1 MDVRLGPGRQVRT
14 PRAAIAGQENG
25 KLSLTHSARLV
36 TRRFPLSQERR
47 RVQCVQGSSFPR
59 GSDHPRRRRG
69 RIVDGER
76 PRFDRVGA
84 TRVVRSFVRPS
95 DTRVHRAGSSSSS
108 VDRSSRAGARDDR
121 CAASAR
127 EGASTRASGAMTG
140 RPNGVDGDA
149 DDAEARGAMQEAIVR
164 AVHGFRGSFASAT
177 KRARAAAEKAV
188 EALESRLSVMDATE
202 TLTYIKMV
210 TFPRER
216 DDEVFVAR
224 PGFVLTYDLEPVER
238 APHGTNAEKIRP
250 PFQKI
255 DDQNGRAKAQST
267 ARVSSITT
275 SGASAEGGERSTA
288 PAPAGAARTTATS
301 SVMLSYADKLEVA
314 LEKTLKSAEEAEN
327 AQGKLEELT
336 AAMEETQVELS
347 KVKVPFLKPDFSDMP
362 SFELTA
368 EAREFKGDANDRKEI
383 LAHKRWV
390 EQETERMV
398 GMKREWMADRRKET
412 KKKAKM
418 QACGNLIDRLNQLK
432 AKIKE
437 ASETAK
443 QTLSVATADAKHLDS
458 LRSKA
463 TTAQQ
468 REDEKQS
475 RDAER
480 QALREKKLLE
490 PRSKT
495 AKEIARDERRAA
507 AKAEREKER
516 LLKAEEAKMA
526 RQKASRYPMDD
537 VKLIAFDAAEAKAQG
552 REPWPEVSSG
562 TAWKPS
568 EACIHHME
576 VCEFLNTFGNSLNP
590 AIEPLSV
597 QTLRILLNEHDL
609 TRLAAIY
616 VALLK
621 LAVTNA
627 SSQYATLVN
636 MWVAS
641 IDEGTFPEVLQHY
654 VKVKINLSASRESAY
669 ETVDLLKDKL
679 IGDLSADE
687 HTCILAWLCRECSET
702 RFISK
707 EVDARVL
714 KLESLRKERQRKDNV
729 ISQQEKELA
738 KSRET
743 DATLLEEARK
753 LIEEEDSRLPTM
765 TSENDVDESKM
776 DALAKARTVVETEDK
791 LKELSETREANAVQ
805 RQLEDDEI
813 KIRARCLGLDR
824 HGTKYYWNIALDASA
839 IFACSTDETWSQFTC
854 EEQVKALRASLN
866 EKGIQ
871 ERRLA
876 RNIDRTLAD
885 MTAGFERIQFESMFP
900 KSNLRKN
907 PEAWLEISARE
918 TLALEYTRRSISL
931 LMADVV
937 NYNASAPDGTMSG
950 WRIWG
955 RELNRLSDLKELTR
969 YLFQIEETIL
979 EMSELPK
986 DMVDTSRSAIESTN
1000 EILRENARRAM
1011 MAAELNGDESV
1022 VPFNVSYSYEWW
1034 ELIIP
1039 DEKVSSRRRV
1049 WKTNQQRAI
1058 WREAMSDA
1066 KSFVRLAYGASMLT
1080 FYSRNLFGYLAAN
1093 QVRARRES
1101 TRNLDYANAVR
1112 EFEAEGFRVY

>member
-1 MDVRLGPGRQVRT
+1 
-14 PRAAIAGQENG
+14 
-25 KLSLTHSARLV
+25 
-36 TRRFPLSQERR
+36 
-47 RVQCVQGSSFPR
+47 
-59 GSDHPRRRRG
+59 
-69 RIVDGER
+69 
-76 PRFDRVGA
+76 
-84 TRVVRSFVRPS
+84 
-95 DTRVHRAGSSSSS
+95 
-108 VDRSSRAGARDDR
+108 
-121 CAASAR
+121 
-127 EGASTRASGAMTG
+127 MTG
-140 RPNGVDGDA
+140 RPNGDDGDTA
-149 DDAEARGAMQEAIVR
+149 DAEARGAMQEAIVR
-164 AVHGFRGSFASAT
+164 AVHGFRGSLASAT
-177 KRARAAAEKAV
+177 KRARAAAEKAH

-238 APHGTNAEKIRP
+238 APKGTKVERIRP

-255 DDQNGRAKAQST
+255 DDQNRRAKAQST

-288 PAPAGAARTTATS
+288 PVPAGAARTTATS

-336 AAMEETQVELS
+336 AAMEETQFELS

-368 EAREFKGDANDRKEI
+368 EAREFKGNANDRKEL
-383 LAHKRWV
+383 LAHKKWV
-390 EQETERMV
+390 EQEMERMV
-398 GMKREWMADRRKET
+398 AAKREWMADRRKET

-418 QACGNLIDRLNQLK
+418 QACGSLIDRLNQLK

-437 ASETAK
+437 ASKIAK

-468 REDEKQS
+468 REDEKRS

-576 VCEFLNTFGNSLNP
+576 VCEFVNTFGNSLNP
-590 AIEPLSV
+590 AIEPMSA
-597 QTLRILLNEHDL
+597 QTLRILLNDHDL

-621 LAVTNA
+621 LAVTNV
-627 SSQYATLVN
+627 SSHYATLVN

-654 VKVKINLSASRESAY
+654 VKVKVNLSSLRESAY
-669 ETVDLLKDKL
+669 ETVDLLKDKV

-743 DATLLEEARK
+743 GAALLEEARK

-839 IFACSTDETWSQFTC
+839 IFACAVDETWSQFTC

-876 RNIDRTLAD
+876 RNIDRALAD

-918 TLALEYTRRSISL
+918 TLALENTRRSISL

-937 NYNASAPDGTMSG
+937 NYNAPAPDGTMSG

-986 DMVDTSRSAIESTN
+986 DTVDTSRSAIEITN

-1066 KSFVRLAYGASMLT
+1066 KTFVRLAYGAAMLT
-1080 FYSRNLFGYLAAN
+1080 FYSRNLFGHLAAN

-1101 TRNLDYANAVR
+1101 TRNLDYASAVR

>member
-1 MDVRLGPGRQVRT
+1 M
-14 PRAAIAGQENG
+14 
-25 KLSLTHSARLV
+25 
-36 TRRFPLSQERR
+36 
-47 RVQCVQGSSFPR
+47 
-59 GSDHPRRRRG
+59 
-69 RIVDGER
+69 
-76 PRFDRVGA
+76 
-84 TRVVRSFVRPS
+84 
-95 DTRVHRAGSSSSS
+95 
-108 VDRSSRAGARDDR
+108 
-121 CAASAR
+121 
-127 EGASTRASGAMTG
+127 MG
-140 RPNGVDGDA
+140 RPNGADGNA
-149 DDAEARGAMQEAIVR
+149 DDAEARGVMQEAIVR
-164 AVHGFRGSFASAT
+164 AVHGFRGSLASAT
-177 KRARAAAEKAV
+177 KRARSAAEEAV
-188 EALESRLSVMDATE
+188 GASGSRLKVMDATE

-224 PGFVLTYDLEPVER
+224 PGFVLTYDLKPVER
-238 APHGTNAEKIRP
+238 APHGKKAERIRP
-250 PFQKI
+250 RFQKI
-255 DDQNGRAKAQST
+255 NGQNGRAKAQST
-267 ARVSSITT
+267 ARVSSIST
-275 SGASAEGGERSTA
+275 SGASAEGGGRSTA
-288 PAPAGAARTTATS
+288 PAPAGGAARTTMLS
-301 SVMLSYADKLEVA
+301 SAMLSYADKLEVA
-314 LEKTLKSAEEAEN
+314 LEKTLKSAEAAEEA
-327 AQGKLEELT
+327 QSKLEELT
-336 AAMEETQVELS
+336 NAVEETQAELS
-347 KVKVPFLKPDFSDMP
+347 TVKVPFLKPDYSDMP
-362 SFELTA
+362 RFELTE

-383 LAHKRWV
+383 LAHKKWL
-390 EQETERMV
+390 EQETERLV
-398 GMKREWMADRRKET
+398 AMKREWMAERRRET
-412 KKKAKM
+412 KKKAKT
-418 QACGNLIDRLNQLK
+418 QACGSLINRLNKLK

-437 ASETAK
+437 ASKTAK
-443 QTLSVATADAKHLDS
+443 QTLSVATADAKQLDT

-495 AKEIARDERRAA
+495 AKEIARDSRRAA

-526 RQKASRYPMDD
+526 KEKASRYPMDD

-562 TAWKPS
+562 TAWKPT
-568 EACIHHME
+568 ETCIHHME
-576 VCEFLNTFGNSLNP
+576 ICEFVNTFGNSLDP
-590 AIEPLSV
+590 VIEPISV
-597 QTLRILLNEHDL
+597 QTLRVLLNDHDL

-621 LAVTNA
+621 MAVTNA
-627 SSQYATLVN
+627 SSHYATLVN

-641 IDEGTFPEVLQHY
+641 IDGGTFPEVLQHY
-654 VKVKINLSASRESAY
+654 VKVKVNLSALHESAY
-669 ETVDLLKDKL
+669 ETVDLLKHKL

-702 RFISK
+702 RVISK
-707 EVDARVL
+707 ELDTRVL
-714 KLESLRKERQRKDNV
+714 KLEQLRKERQRQDNV
-729 ISQQEKELA
+729 ILQQEKELA

-743 DATLLEEARK
+743 DSTALDKARK

-765 TSENDVDESKM
+765 PLENDVDESKV
-776 DALAKARTVVETEDK
+776 DALAKARTAVETEDK
-791 LKELSETREANAVQ
+791 LKELTETREANAIQ
-805 RQLEDDEI
+805 RQREDDEI

-839 IFACSTDETWSQFTC
+839 VFACATDETWSQFTC
-854 EEQVKALRASLN
+854 EGQVKTLRASLN
-866 EKGIQ
+866 EKGIR
-871 ERRLA
+871 ERKLA
-876 RNIDRTLAD
+876 RNIDRTMAD
-885 MTAGFERIQFESMFP
+885 MTAGFERVQFESMFP

-907 PEAWLEISARE
+907 PEAWVEISARE
-918 TLALEYTRRSISL
+918 TLALEHTRRSISL

-986 DMVDTSRSAIESTN
+986 DMVDTSRSAIETTN
-1000 EILRENARRAM
+1000 EILRETVRREM
-1011 MAAELNGDESV
+1011 MAAELNGDETIA
-1022 VPFNVSYSYEWW
+1022 PFNATYSYEWW

-1039 DEKVSSRRRV
+1039 DEKVSTRRRV

-1058 WREAMSDA
+1058 WREAMSNA
-1066 KSFVRLAYGASMLT
+1066 KSFVRLAYGAAMLT

-1101 TRNLDYANAVR
+1101 SRDLHYANAVR

>member
-1 MDVRLGPGRQVRT
+1 MTHSVRIVTRGIYVESGTAKSPDAFRGVPKTFGART
-14 PRAAIAGQENG
+14 PADADEGGSSTASDRASTA
-25 KLSLTHSARLV
+25 SARLAL
-36 TRRFPLSQERR
+36 F
-47 RVQCVQGSSFPR
+47 
-59 GSDHPRRRRG
+59 
-69 RIVDGER
+69 
-76 PRFDRVGA
+76 
-84 TRVVRSFVRPS
+84 VRSFVRSILASIARVRRRRRRPS
-95 DTRVHRAGSSSSS
+95 TGHRA
-108 VDRSSRAGARDDR
+108 RARGTT
-121 CAASAR
+121 SAR

-140 RPNGVDGDA
+140 RPNGVDGDT

-164 AVHGFRGSFASAT
+164 AVHGFRGSLASAT
-177 KRARAAAEKAV
+177 KRARAAAEKAH

-238 APHGTNAEKIRP
+238 APKGTKVERIRP

-255 DDQNGRAKAQST
+255 DDQNRRAKAQST

-288 PAPAGAARTTATS
+288 PVPAGAARTTATS

-336 AAMEETQVELS
+336 AAMEETQFELS
-347 KVKVPFLKPDFSDMP
+347 KVKVPFLKPDFSNMP

-368 EAREFKGDANDRKEI
+368 EAREFKGNANDRKEI
-383 LAHKRWV
+383 LAHKKWV
-390 EQETERMV
+390 EQEMERMV
-398 GMKREWMADRRKET
+398 AAKREWMADRRKET

-418 QACGNLIDRLNQLK
+418 QACGSLIDRLNQLK

-437 ASETAK
+437 ASKIAK

-468 REDEKQS
+468 REDEKRS

-507 AKAEREKER
+507 VKAEREKER

-576 VCEFLNTFGNSLNP
+576 VCEFVNTFGNSLNP
-590 AIEPLSV
+590 AIEPMSV

-621 LAVTNA
+621 LAVTNV
-627 SSQYATLVN
+627 SSHYATLVN

-654 VKVKINLSASRESAY
+654 VKVKVNLSSLHESAY
-669 ETVDLLKDKL
+669 ETVDLLKDKV

-743 DATLLEEARK
+743 GAALLEEARK

-839 IFACSTDETWSQFTC
+839 IFACAVDETWSQFTC

-876 RNIDRTLAD
+876 RNIDRALAD

-918 TLALEYTRRSISL
+918 TLALENTRRSISL

-937 NYNASAPDGTMSG
+937 NYNAPAPDGTMSG

-986 DMVDTSRSAIESTN
+986 DTVDTSRSAIETTN

-1022 VPFNVSYSYEWW
+1022 VPFNASYSYEWW

-1066 KSFVRLAYGASMLT
+1066 KTFVRLAYGAAMLT
-1080 FYSRNLFGYLAAN
+1080 FYSRNLFGHLAAN